1 MEEEEYRLVS
11 ESLNRPVD
19 EDIESFK
26 SAANTENKII
36 DAYFNKYLSLKKY
49 LKVNENKFI
58 ELEQKN
64 IKSIKQI
71 YELLN
76 YEQKM
81 RLVRKLKFLIKP
93 STKIHMSLILL
104 RFNSFIQTYK
114 KNFVVNFNA

>member
-26 SAANTENKII
+26 EAANTESKIV

-49 LKVNENKFI
+49 LRVNENKFI

-64 IKSIKQI
+64 IESIKQI

-81 RLVRKLKFLIKP
+81 RLVRKLKFLIHG
-93 STKIHMSLILL
+93 TLILL
-104 RFNSFIQTYK
+104 SFDSFFQ
-114 KNFVVNFNA
+114 NLLQ